1 MAVLSKIRQKSA
13 LLIAVIGIALLAF
26 VIGDVVRSTG
36 GGLSRNIGSVDG
48 EEINTQEFLHKVAQA
63 EKQGQMSNTQ
73 AGVMVWNSE
82 VNNILLT
89 NEFEKLGLK
98 LGKDQLV
105 NVVKN
110 NPTFANNPEFQNE
123 VGQFDINKFNQFVA
137 MMKNAGQEQWNQ
149 WLAYEKELE
158 KVGLEQM
165 YFSLVQGGIYTTNL
179 DAKAAYSNENDKVSF
194 DYVTVPYSTVNNE
207 EAAVSNTEIL
217 DYMKKHAN
225 RFKSEPTRVLQYAF
239 LPSQPS
245 AADKEAVKEV
255 IEGYLKPTVQYNATT
270 KKNDTIP
277 GFKTVKDIETFV
289 NTNSDIKFDSLY
301 YAKKDLPLE
310 YQEELFNLQ
319 PGQTFG
325 PYIMG
330 DYYCISRMI
339 DKKAGQRVDASHI
352 LIGFAGSA
360 APGATRTKEEAKA
373 KAEEILAKVKANPS
387 SFAMEAMMQTEDPGS
402 KNNGGKYEDIPRG
415 QMVKPFD
422 NFIFNNAAGTIG
434 LVETDFGYHIIQVND
449 KKEGAKL
456 ATVARKIEVSD
467 VTADDLFTK
476 ATQLEQDAP
485 TAKDFIATAEGLG
498 FNAQKEV
505 TIRPFEEFLPGVGNQ
520 RSIIS
525 WAFNKETKESAIKR
539 FDNADGHI
547 IVKVTSKNDTG
558 LAPVEEVK
566 SIIEPILMNEKKA
579 VVIRKK
585 MTGNTIQEVSNSSK
599 ASIASVTDVST
610 GAPLI
615 TNIGNEPLVVGTAFA
630 TAVNKD
636 SKLIDGLQGVY
647 MVQTKNVAKAPE
659 LPAGYAN
666 YKAKIE
672 NSVRGMAQMQVLKVL
687 KDNAKI
693 KDNRVGV
700 IQ

>member
-82 VNNILLT
+82 VNSILLT
-89 NEFEKLGLK
+89 NEFAKLGLRI
-98 LGKDQLV
+98 GKDQLV

-110 NPTFANNPEFQNE
+110 NPAFANNPEFLNA

-137 MMKNAGQEQWNQ
+137 TMKSAGQEQWNQ

-158 KVGLEQM
+158 KSGLEQM
-165 YFSLVQGGIYTTNL
+165 YFSLVQGGIYTTTVE
-179 DAKAAYSNENDKVSF
+179 AKAAYAQENNKVTF
-194 DYVTVPYSTVNNE
+194 DYVTVPYSTVNNT
-207 EAAVSNTEIL
+207 EAAVSNDEIT

-225 RFKSEPTRVLQYAF
+225 KFKSEPTRVLQYAF

-245 AADKEAVKEV
+245 ASDKETVKET
-255 IEGYLKPTVQYNATT
+255 IEGYLKPSVQYNAST

-352 LIGFAGSA
+352 LIGFAGSQ
-360 APGATRTKEEAKA
+360 APGATRTKEEAKVV
-373 KAEEILAKVKANPS
+373 AEEILAKVKANPS
-387 SFAMEAMMQTEDPGS
+387 SFATEAMMTSEDPGS

-415 QMVKPFD
+415 QMVPSFD
-422 NFIFNNAAGTIG
+422 KFIFNNAVGTIG

-467 VTADDLFTK
+467 TTADELFTK
-476 ATQLEQDAP
+476 AGQLEQNAA

-498 FNAQKEV
+498 FTAQKDV

-520 RSIIS
+520 RNIIS
-525 WAFNKETKESAIKR
+525 WAFNKDTKDTAIKR

-547 IVKVTSKNDTG
+547 IVKVVNKNDSG
-558 LAPVEEVK
+558 LAPLEEVR

-579 VVIRKK
+579 VILRKK
-585 MTGNTIQEVSNSSK
+585 MTGATIQEVSNSSK
-599 ASIASVTDVST
+599 ASIASITDAT
-610 GAPLI
+610 IAAPLI

-630 TAVNKD
+630 TAVNKN

-659 LPAGYAN
+659 LPAGYAT
-666 YKAKIE
+666 YKTKIE
-672 NSVRGMAQMQVLKVL
+672 NPVRGIAQMQILKVL
-687 KDNAKI
+687 KDNAKV
-693 KDNRVGV
+693 KDNRIGV
-700 IQ
+700 LQ

>member
-89 NEFEKLGLK
+89 NEFEKLGLR

-110 NPTFANNPEFQNE
+110 NPTFANNPEFQNA

-137 MMKNAGQEQWNQ
+137 MMKGAGQEQWNQ

-165 YFSLVQGGIYTTNL
+165 YFSLVQGGIYTTNV

-387 SFAMEAMMQTEDPGS
+387 LFAMEAMTQTEDPGS

-434 LVETDFGYHIIQVND
+434 LVETDFGYHIIQVNE

-498 FNAQKEV
+498 FQCSERSNYSS
-505 TIRPFEEFLPGVGNQ
+505 IR
-520 RSIIS
+520 R
-525 WAFNKETKESAIKR
+525 
-539 FDNADGHI
+539 
-547 IVKVTSKNDTG
+547 
-558 LAPVEEVK
+558 
-566 SIIEPILMNEKKA
+566 
-579 VVIRKK
+579 
-585 MTGNTIQEVSNSSK
+585 
-599 ASIASVTDVST
+599 
-610 GAPLI
+610 
-615 TNIGNEPLVVGTAFA
+615 
-630 TAVNKD
+630 
-636 SKLIDGLQGVY
+636 
-647 MVQTKNVAKAPE
+647 
-659 LPAGYAN
+659 
-666 YKAKIE
+666 
-672 NSVRGMAQMQVLKVL
+672 VLTWS
-687 KDNAKI
+687 
-693 KDNRVGV
+693 R
-700 IQ
+700 